1 MKAMKKHRKFMLF
14 YVDTSTVDKG
24 FLRLFHPSINFS
36 NHPFFLR
43 FGKFPS
49 PPPPPPPPL
58 LPFLKG
64 NMVYTI
70 LHNTNVSLS
79 ILHILC
85 VHPETTATLLFTL

>member
-1 MKAMKKHRKFMLF
+1 MFF
-14 YVDTSTVDKG
+14 YVDTSTVDKD
-24 FLRLFHPSINFS
+24 FLRLFHPSTNFS
-36 NHPFFLR
+36 NHPSFLR
-43 FGKFPS
+43 FGKS
-49 PPPPPPPPL
+49 LPPPPPPPL

-85 VHPETTATLLFTL
+85 VHPETTAPLLFTL